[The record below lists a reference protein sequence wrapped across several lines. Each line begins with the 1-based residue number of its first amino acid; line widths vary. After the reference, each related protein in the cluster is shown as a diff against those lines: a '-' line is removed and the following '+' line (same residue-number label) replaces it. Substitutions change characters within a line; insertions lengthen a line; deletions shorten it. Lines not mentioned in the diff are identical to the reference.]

1 MASDPDRF
9 ASSTASSTAVPHT
22 PPAREPVFNEPI
34 VAILLAL
41 SIPCLYALQ
50 MQLPDAGLR
59 WAFRPVSLLE
69 GGWWPGVLTSMI
81 LHGGWT
87 HALINAG
94 FAFAFGPAV
103 ARLFPGLK
111 GGLVFLGYY
120 IVCGLAGTLGYGLVH
135 PTSTATLVGASGAVM
150 GLLGGAI
157 RLLGAQGRPRP
168 LTDRRV
174 IGMSVA
180 VLVLNVVT
188 GLIGLAPGV
197 DDAQIAWEAHA
208 FGFLAGILLIGPAA
222 RLFGTRASPTFASGG
237 RMGDPRA

>member
-9 ASSTASSTAVPHT
+9 AAPIVQPV
-22 PPAREPVFNEPI
+22 REPVFNAPLP
-34 VAILLAL
+34 AILLAL

-50 MQLPDAGLR
+50 TRLPDEGLR
-59 WAFRPVSLLE
+59 WAFRPISLFE

-111 GGLVFLGYY
+111 GGLIFLGYY
-120 IVCGLAGTLGYGLVH
+120 IVCGLVGTVGYGLVH

-157 RLLGAQGRPRP
+157 RLLGSAGRPRP

-174 IGMSVA
+174 IGMSAA

-208 FGFLAGILLIGPAA
+208 FGFLAGLLLIGPMA
-222 RLFGTRASPTFASGG
+222 RWFAKPVTLFASGG
-237 RMGDPRA
+237 RMGDPRP